1 MKLKTSRVQAVE
13 KAATVNN
20 STDLELLGTE
30 ALIVDKTY
38 AKLIE
43 YKEIS
48 SSQNSFLSL
57 FGLDTKFFYSVTL
70 VCESHGF
77 TENGLGY
84 IYESEGKFFL
94 KRFRPFYMIENG
106 AFAHLKNPRPIVCSH
121 DDHVIASSYTPSTFV
136 EVLTEPHSIITSE
149 TAHLPTS
156 IAVSENSVVGRT
168 TGSVQS
174 IPIENLVNEEAARK
188 SVTEY
193 NKNLSLKSPKVDI
206 KRLTT
211 NNVQFNA
218 MKKAPERKGV
228 IYYDE
233 SDDCL
238 KYYDGMGWR
247 LLVWQKDD
255 E

>member
-1 MKLKTSRVQAVE
+1 MKLKTTRIQAIE
-13 KAATVNN
+13 KATTV
-20 STDLELLGTE
+20 SDSKDLELLGTE
-30 ALIVDKTY
+30 ALTVNKTY

-43 YKEIS
+43 NKEIS
-48 SSQNSFLSL
+48 SAQNSFLSL

-77 TENGLGY
+77 TERGLGY
-84 IYESEGKFFL
+84 IYENEGRFFL
-94 KRFRPFYMIENG
+94 KRFRPFYIIENES
-106 AFAHLKNPRPIVCSH
+106 ASPVYIPRPFVCSH
-121 DDHVIASSYTPSTFV
+121 SDHIIASSYTPTTFI

-168 TGSVQS
+168 TGPLQS
-174 IPIENLVNEEAARK
+174 IPIENLVNEETARK

-193 NKNLSLKSPKVDI
+193 NKNLSLKSPKIDV
-206 KRLTT
+206 KRLTA
-211 NNVQFNA
+211 NDVQLNVR
-218 MKKAPERKGV
+218 KKAPERKGV
-228 IYYDE
+228 LYYDE

-238 KYYDGMGWR
+238 KYYDGTSWR

-255 E
+255 

>member
-1 MKLKTSRVQAVE
+1 MKLKTTRTQALE
-13 KAATVNN
+13 KATAVSN

-43 YKEIS
+43 QKEIS
-48 SSQNSFLSL
+48 SAQNSFLSL

-77 TENGLGY
+77 TEHGLGY

-121 DDHVIASSYTPSTFV
+121 EDYVIASSYIPSTFV

-168 TGSVQS
+168 TGPLQS
-174 IPIENLVNEEAARK
+174 IPIENLVNEETARK

-193 NKNLSLKSPKVDI
+193 NKNLSLKSPKIDV
-206 KRLTT
+206 KRLTA
-211 NNVQFNA
+211 NDVQLNVR
-218 MKKAPERKGV
+218 KKAPERKGV
-228 IYYDE
+228 LYYDE

-238 KYYDGMGWR
+238 KYYDGTSWR
-247 LLVWQKDD
+247 LLMWQQD
-255 E
+255 